1 MISVTTYK
9 IAFWFL
15 LTAVGTLSMVALQ
28 PMPQMLNWQD
38 KLHHFLAYT
47 GLCWILL
54 AAYEKQQKIW
64 KLTILL
70 ILFVGCIEFAQ
81 SYTGYRQADLMD
93 LLANIAGIL
102 VAALLYRVRRGS

>member
-1 MISVTTYK
+1 MISVTVYK
-9 IAFWFL
+9 IAFWLL

-28 PMPQMLNWQD
+28 PIPQMFNWQD

-47 GLCWILL
+47 ALCWILL

-70 ILFVGCIEFAQ
+70 ILFGGCIEFAQ
-81 SYTGYRQADLMD
+81 SYTGYRQADSMD